1 VPRSWT
7 DLAGARAAALT
18 RGAASTSIAQGNLM
32 ERYVAFL
39 RAINVGG
46 HTVKMDHLRTLFGE
60 LGFTDV
66 STVIASG
73 NVIFHTRAKSVHQL
87 EGRIERH
94 LREALG
100 YDVATFVRSVPE
112 LAALAQYEPFPRTDI
127 DTPGST
133 LSVVFFRT
141 PPSDDARQKL
151 LAMRTPTDDFHVS
164 EREAYWLCRTRM
176 SESLVFKKGL
186 LDKVIGIPG
195 TSRNMNTVR
204 RIALLM
210 GEPEAGSR

>member
-1 VPRSWT
+1 
-7 DLAGARAAALT
+7 
-18 RGAASTSIAQGNLM
+18 M

-46 HTVKMDHLRTLFGE
+46 HTVKMDHLRGLFGE
-60 LGFTDV
+60 MGLSDV

-73 NVIFHTRAKSVHQL
+73 NVIFHTRRKSVQQL
-87 EGRIERH
+87 EEQIQHH

-100 YDVATFVRSVPE
+100 YDVAAFVRSVPE
-112 LAALAQYEPFPRTDI
+112 LAALARYEPFPRADLETAV
-127 DTPGST
+127 T
-133 LSVVFFRT
+133 LSVVFFHT
-141 PPSDDARQKL
+141 PPSDDARRKL
-151 LAMRTPTDDFHVS
+151 LSMRTPTDDFHVS

-176 SESLVFKKGL
+176 SDSLVFKKGL

-204 RIALLM
+204 KIAALL
-210 GEPEAGSR
+210 AGP

>member
-1 VPRSWT
+1 
-7 DLAGARAAALT
+7 
-18 RGAASTSIAQGNLM
+18 M
-32 ERYVAFL
+32 ERYAAFL

-46 HTVKMDHLRTLFGE
+46 HTVKMDRLRTLFGE
-60 LGFTDV
+60 LGFNDV

-73 NVIFHTRAKSVHQL
+73 NVIFHTRAKSARQL

-100 YDVATFVRSVPE
+100 YDVATFVRSAPE
-112 LAALAQYEPFPRTDI
+112 LAALAKYEPFPGADM

-133 LSVVFFRT
+133 LSVVFFQT
-141 PPSDDARQKL
+141 SPSDDARQKL
-151 LAMRTPTDDFHVS
+151 LSMRTPTDDFHVS

-204 RIALLM
+204 KIVALM
-210 GEPEAGSR
+210 GQAVGGGR

>member
-1 VPRSWT
+1 
-7 DLAGARAAALT
+7 
-18 RGAASTSIAQGNLM
+18 M

-46 HTVKMDHLRTLFGE
+46 HTVKMDHLRALFGE

-73 NVIFHTRAKSVHQL
+73 NVIFHTRSRSPRTL
-87 EGRIERH
+87 EEQIERQ
-94 LREALG
+94 LSKTLG
-100 YDVATFVRSVPE
+100 YDVATFVRSAPE
-112 LAALAQYEPFPRTDI
+112 LAALARYEPFPRADLE
-127 DTPGST
+127 TPGAT

-151 LAMRTPTDDFHVS
+151 LSMRTTTDDFHIS

-176 SESLVFKKGL
+176 SESTVFKKGL

-195 TSRNMNTVR
+195 TSRNFNTVR
-204 RIALLM
+204 KIALLM
-210 GEPEAGSR
+210 SEPIAGSR

>member
-1 VPRSWT
+1 
-7 DLAGARAAALT
+7 
-18 RGAASTSIAQGNLM
+18 M
-32 ERYVAFL
+32 ERYAAFL

-46 HTVKMDHLRTLFGE
+46 HTVKMDRLRALFGE
-60 LGFTDV
+60 MGFSDV

-73 NVIFHTRAKSVHQL
+73 NVIFHTRRKDARQL
-87 EGRIERH
+87 EEQIQRH

-100 YDVATFVRSVPE
+100 YDVAAFIRSVPE
-112 LAALAQYEPFPRTDI
+112 LAALARYDPFPGADL
-127 DTPGST
+127 DTLGIT
-133 LSVVFFRT
+133 LSVVFFHT

-151 LAMRTPTDDFHVS
+151 LSLRTPTDDFHVS

-176 SESLVFKKGL
+176 SESTVFKKGL

-204 RIALLM
+204 KIALLM
-210 GEPEAGSR
+210 EQTVDGRG

>member
-1 VPRSWT
+1 
-7 DLAGARAAALT
+7 
-18 RGAASTSIAQGNLM
+18 M
-32 ERYVAFL
+32 ERYAAFL

-46 HTVKMDHLRTLFGE
+46 HTVKMDHLRALFG
-60 LGFTDV
+60 GFGFSDV

-73 NVIFHTRAKSVHQL
+73 NVIFHTRAKSAHQL

-112 LAALAQYEPFPRTDI
+112 LAALARYEPFPRADLE
-127 DTPGST
+127 TPGIT
-133 LSVVFFRT
+133 LSVVFFQT
-141 PPSDDARQKL
+141 PPSDDARRKL
-151 LAMRTPTDDFHVS
+151 LSMRTPTDDFHVS

-176 SESLVFKKGL
+176 SDSIVFKKGL

-195 TSRNMNTVR
+195 TSRNITTVR
-204 RIALLM
+204 KIAALM
-210 GEPEAGSR
+210 AQAAGGGR